1 LAHADRRALTG
12 VPPAWPGRAGSA
24 KLEAAPQRDRTM
36 AATGSAAPLASPMA
50 SIGVPREIKRD
61 EQRVALTPDGARE
74 LVSQGMEVRIETG
87 AGLGAGIRDED
98 YAAVGA
104 RLTSRDEAWAAHLV
118 VKVKEPQPE
127 EFGFLR
133 PDLVLF
139 TYLHLAAYPD
149 VGRALLDMG
158 TTAVAYETVQLDDGS
173 LPLLAPMS
181 EIAGRLAAQVGAY
194 LLEKPHGGRGVLMGG
209 CTGVRPARVVVLGA
223 GTVGWNAARIA
234 AAMDAE
240 VFLLDR
246 SPQRLRQLESDR
258 RGRLVS
264 LVSSRGLIERLVPGA
279 DLVIGAVLTPGGRAP
294 TLVDEPLVQQ
304 MKTGSVIV
312 DVAIDQ
318 GGCIATSRETTHTEP
333 TFAVHDVQHYAV
345 GNMPGAVPFTSTE
358 ALVSVTL
365 PYILV
370 MAGRGLGEAITERP
384 ELVSGLNTVA
394 GSVCH
399 PGVAKAL
406 GVAPRHPMACLR

>member
-1 LAHADRRALTG
+1 MASQASAPTLT
-12 VPPAWPGRAGSA
+12 A
-24 KLEAAPQRDRTM
+24 
-36 AATGSAAPLASPMA
+36 PMA

-61 EQRVALTPDGARE
+61 ERRVALTPDGVQE
-74 LVSQGMEVRIETG
+74 LVSQGMEVRVEAG
-87 AGLGAGIRDED
+87 AGLGAGIADTD
-98 YAAVGA
+98 FAAAGA
-104 RLTSRDEAWAAHLV
+104 RLVNREEAWAAHLV

-133 PDLVLF
+133 SDLVLF

-149 VGRALLDMG
+149 VGRALLEAG
-158 TTAVAYETVQLDDGS
+158 TTSLAYETVQLEDAS

-181 EIAGRLAAQVGAY
+181 EIAGRLAAQVGAH
-194 LLEKPHGGRGVLMGG
+194 LLEQPHGGRGILMGG

-246 SPQRLRQLESDR
+246 SPQRLRQLEADR
-258 RGRLVS
+258 RGRLVN
-264 LVSSRGLIERLVPGA
+264 LVSSRSLVERLVPGA

-294 TLVDEPLVQQ
+294 TLVEEALVQQ
-304 MKTGSVIV
+304 MKPGSVIV

-318 GGCIATSRETTHTEP
+318 GGCIATSRETTHTDP
-333 TFAVHDVQHYAV
+333 VHAVHGVQHYAV

-370 MAGRGLGEAITERP
+370 MAGRGLAEAVTDRP
-384 ELVSGLNTVA
+384 ELLSGLNTVDGA
-394 GSVCH
+394 VCH

>member
-1 LAHADRRALTG
+1 M
-12 VPPAWPGRAGSA
+12 PAPV
-24 KLEAAPQRDRTM
+24 API
-36 AATGSAAPLASPMA
+36 A
-50 SIGVPREIKRD
+50 SIGVPTELKRD
-61 EQRVALTPDGARE
+61 EQRVALTPDGVRE
-74 LVSQGMEVRIETG
+74 LVSHGFAVRVQAG
-87 AGLGAGIRDED
+87 AGAGAGIDD
-98 YAAVGA
+98 QAFHAAGASLVG
-104 RLTSRDEAWAAHLV
+104 REEAWAAHLV
-118 VKVKEPQPE
+118 VKVKEPQAE

-139 TYLHLAAYPD
+139 TYLHLAAYPQ
-149 VGRALLDMG
+149 VGRALLSAG
-158 TTAVAYETVQLDDGS
+158 TTAIAYETVQLDDSS

-181 EIAGRLAAQVGAY
+181 EIAGRLAAQVGAH

-223 GTVGWNAARIA
+223 GTVGWNAARVA

-240 VFLLDR
+240 VFLLDH

-264 LVSSRGLIERLVPGA
+264 LVSSRGLLERLVPSA
-279 DLVIGAVLTPGGRAP
+279 DLLIGAVLLPGDRAP
-294 TLVDEPLVQQ
+294 TLVEEALVQQ
-304 MKTGSVIV
+304 MQPGSVIV

-318 GGCIATSRETTHTEP
+318 GGCIATSRETSHTDP
-333 TFAVHDVQHYAV
+333 IVTIHGVQHYAV

-365 PYILV
+365 PYILAI
-370 MAGRGLGEAITERP
+370 AGRGLVEAVTERP
-384 ELVSGLNTVA
+384 ELVSGLNTIN

-406 GVAPRHPMACLR
+406 GLPNRHPMACLH

>member
-1 LAHADRRALTG
+1 
-12 VPPAWPGRAGSA
+12 
-24 KLEAAPQRDRTM
+24 
-36 AATGSAAPLASPMA
+36 MA
-50 SIGVPREIKRD
+50 SIGVPAEIKRD
-61 EQRVALTPDGARE
+61 EQRVALTPDAAGD
-74 LVSQGMEVRIETG
+74 LVNQGMEVRIQSG
-87 AGLGAGIRDED
+87 AGLGAGFTDGQF
-98 YAAVGA
+98 AAAGA
-104 RLTSRDEAWAAHLV
+104 RLVSAEEAWAAHLV

-127 EFGFLR
+127 EFAFLR

-149 VGRALLDMG
+149 VGRALLAAG

-181 EIAGRLAAQVGAY
+181 EIAGRIAAQVGAH
-194 LLEKPHGGRGVLMGG
+194 LLEKPHGGRGILMGG

-223 GTVGWNAARIA
+223 GSVGWNAARIA

-246 SPQRLRQLESDR
+246 SPQKLRSLEAHR

-264 LVSSRGLIERLVPGA
+264 LVSNRSLIERLVPQA
-279 DLVIGAVLTPGGRAP
+279 DLLIGAVLTAGGRAP
-294 TLVDEPLVQQ
+294 TLVSEALVQQ
-304 MKTGSVIV
+304 MQPGSVIV

-318 GGCIATSRETTHTEP
+318 GGCIATSRETTHTDP
-333 TFAVHDVQHYAV
+333 VHTLHGVQHYAV
-345 GNMPGAVPFTSTE
+345 GNMPGAVPYTSTE

-370 MAGRGLGEAITERP
+370 MAGRGLVEAVTDRP
-384 ELVSGLNTVA
+384 ELLSGLNTAA
-394 GSVCH
+394 GAVCH
-399 PGVAKAL
+399 PGVARAL
-406 GVAPRHPMACLR
+406 GVTPRHPMACLQ

>member
-1 LAHADRRALTG
+1 M
-12 VPPAWPGRAGSA
+12 
-24 KLEAAPQRDRTM
+24 AAPPTLT
-36 AATGSAAPLASPMA
+36 APMA
-50 SIGVPREIKRD
+50 SIGVPTEIKRD
-61 EQRVALTPDGARE
+61 ERRVALTPDGARE
-74 LVSQGMEVRIETG
+74 LVGQGMEVRVQAG
-87 AGLGAGIRDED
+87 AGLGAGIDD
-98 YAAVGA
+98 QDFADAGA
-104 RLTSRDEAWAAHLV
+104 RLVSREEAWGAHLV

-127 EFGFLR
+127 EFTHLR
-133 PDLVLF
+133 SDLVLF

-149 VGRALLDMG
+149 VGRALLEAG
-158 TTAVAYETVQLDDGS
+158 TTAVAYETVQLEDGS

-181 EIAGRLAAQVGAY
+181 EIAGRLAAQVGAH
-194 LLEKPHGGRGVLMGG
+194 LLERPHGGRGVLIGG

-246 SPQRLRQLESDR
+246 SPQRLREREAER

-264 LVSSRGLIERLVPGA
+264 LVSSRSLVERLVPAA

-294 TLVDEPLVQQ
+294 TLVEEALVER
-304 MKTGSVIV
+304 MKPGSVIV

-318 GGCIATSRETTHTEP
+318 GGCIATSRETTHTDP
-333 TFAVHDVQHYAV
+333 VHTLHGVQHYAV

-370 MAGRGLGEAITERP
+370 MAGRGLAEAVTDRP
-384 ELVSGLNTVA
+384 ELLSGLNTAA
-394 GSVCH
+394 GAVCH
-399 PGVAKAL
+399 PGVARAL
-406 GVAPRHPMACLR
+406 GVATRHPMACLR

>member
-1 LAHADRRALTG
+1 M
-12 VPPAWPGRAGSA
+12 PAPG
-24 KLEAAPQRDRTM
+24 P
-36 AATGSAAPLASPMA
+36 APLASPMA
-50 SIGVPREIKRD
+50 SIGVPTEIKRD
-61 EQRVALTPDGARE
+61 EQRVALTPDGVHE
-74 LVSQGMEVRIETG
+74 LVSQGMEVRVQEG
-87 AGLGAGIRDED
+87 AGLGAGISDDD
-98 YAAVGA
+98 YRASGA
-104 RLTSRDEAWAAHLV
+104 RIVSCEDAWAAHLV
-118 VKVKEPQPE
+118 VKVKEPQPQ
-127 EFGFLR
+127 EFAFLR
-133 PDLVLF
+133 SDLVLF
-139 TYLHLAAYPD
+139 TYLHLAAYPE
-149 VGRALLDMG
+149 VGKALLEAG
-158 TTAVAYETVQLDDGS
+158 TTAVAYETVQLEDGS

-181 EIAGRLAAQVGAY
+181 EVAGRLAAQVGAH

-246 SPQRLRQLESDR
+246 SPHRLRGLESDR
-258 RGRLVS
+258 RGRMTS
-264 LVSSRGLIERLVPGA
+264 LVSSRSLIERLVPGA
-279 DLVIGAVLTPGGRAP
+279 DLLIGAVLLPGGRAP
-294 TLVDEPLVQQ
+294 TLVSEELVQR
-304 MKTGSVIV
+304 MRPGSVIV

-318 GGCIATSRETTHTEP
+318 GGCIATSRETTHTDP
-333 TFAVHDVQHYAV
+333 VVTIHGVQHYAV

-370 MAGRGLGEAITERP
+370 MAGRGLLEAVTDRP
-384 ELVSGLNTVA
+384 ELLSGLNTVDGA
-394 GSVCH
+394 VCH

>member
-1 LAHADRRALTG
+1 
-12 VPPAWPGRAGSA
+12 
-24 KLEAAPQRDRTM
+24 
-36 AATGSAAPLASPMA
+36 MA

-333 TFAVHDVQHYAV
+333 TFAVHGVQHYAV